1 MDIEYEELQNFDF
14 ILSDEEKVN
23 DEFSMVNPN
32 LLDLDLKDS
41 DNVSMHLLCQQK
53 WQFIIS

>member
-1 MDIEYEELQNFDF
+1 
-14 ILSDEEKVN
+14 
-23 DEFSMVNPN
+23 MVNPN

-53 WQFIIS
+53 VTIYYFLVNFFLKYVVLN